1 MKHSGFRRGKQ
12 SRQIDPGF
20 ADALCGSEP
29 DSQSNAWQAERKA
42 RQLCRQ
48 VQRALNLAL
57 AGEALFVDEVTP
69 APDCGRLLVHVALPP
84 GRAVAEV
91 MAQLREAAPQLRS
104 EVAMAIARKRAPQ
117 LFFAPVAMEGGA
129 DE

>member
-12 SRQIDPGF
+12 LRQIDPGF

-57 AGEALFVDEVTP
+57 AGEALFADEVTP